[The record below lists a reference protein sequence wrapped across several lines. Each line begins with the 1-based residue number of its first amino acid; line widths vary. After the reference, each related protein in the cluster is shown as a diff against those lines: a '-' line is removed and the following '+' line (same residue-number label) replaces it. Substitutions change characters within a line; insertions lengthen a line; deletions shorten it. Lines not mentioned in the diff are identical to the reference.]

1 MKHARCRYEMNT
13 QGSATFRIRTMYNY
27 NAAPFK
33 ANFLF
38 RISLTALNT
47 RKLILTLLD
56 KPRLKSAVTA
66 VIVKAI
72 HCTE

>member
-1 MKHARCRYEMNT
+1 MKHVRCRYEMNT

-47 RKLILTLLD
+47 LLD
-56 KPRLKSAVTA
+56 KPRIKSAVTA